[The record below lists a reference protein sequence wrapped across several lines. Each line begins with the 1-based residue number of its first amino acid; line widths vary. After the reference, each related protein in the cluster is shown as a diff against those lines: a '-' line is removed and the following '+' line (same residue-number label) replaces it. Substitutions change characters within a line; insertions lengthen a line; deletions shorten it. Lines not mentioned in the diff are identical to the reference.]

1 MASLQEHIK
10 VKAQDMTPKDK
21 LDLDAL
27 QSHSD
32 KRKLPWPEL
41 KFSNHSG
48 PQKNEEVKSE
58 CLGQTVSNIY
68 GVPIDYEKEGMSH
81 KSQEISKISSRSFLS
96 AKKETSPVPD
106 YHLLEHQQPPCKVES
121 NFEGMADTGV
131 NYGVKKE
138 VINLEEEG
146 LKPR

>member
-1 MASLQEHIK
+1 MTSLQEHIK
-10 VKAQDMTPKDK
+10 VKAQDMTPKNK

-41 KFSNHSG
+41 KFSNHSA
-48 PQKNEEVKSE
+48 PQKNEKVKSE
-58 CLGQTVSNIY
+58 CLGQTVSNIN
-68 GVPIDYEKEGMSH
+68 GVPTDYEKEGMTH
-81 KSQEISKISSRSFLS
+81 QSQEISKISSRSFLS

-106 YHLLEHQQPPCKVES
+106 YRLLEHQQPPCKVES